1 MQLLANNM
9 STKGDLVDGAS
20 ILILL
25 RGGVASQGV
34 HSNSFGGPGFASQG
48 GYSNSF
54 EGGGFASQGGHSNSF
69 EGGGFASQGSQSNSF
84 VGGGNGHSNSFGG
97 GGIVSQDGHSDSCK
111 KSSMASSH
119 DRCNSKKAVDVTES
133 IGGKSVNCHLGSG
146 SNRRVPFRNRSNDPF
161 VKKAGTLSIEAV
173 FNLQMQSA
181 IEQMSMSY
189 CITLGEY
196 PLVYI
201 GLGKCHLRALYSVSP
216 QAAKLALSKGIR
228 YSQVSEIQECLQQFK
243 GPMKG
248 KVFQLRQ
255 THWVSLCPSFYTDDS
270 RCWRVTNI
278 KKACEVLT
286 FLSLSTYSTN
296 ALP

>member
-69 EGGGFASQGSQSNSF
+69 EGGGFASQGSQSDSF
-84 VGGGNGHSNSFGG
+84 VGGGNGHSNSFVGD
-97 GGIVSQDGHSDSCK
+97 GIVSQDGHSDSCK

-119 DRCNSKKAVDVTES
+119 DRCSKKAFHVTES

-146 SNRRVPFRNRSNDPF
+146 SNRRVPFRDRSNGSLM
-161 VKKAGTLSIEAV
+161 KTAGTLSIEAV
-173 FNLQMQSA
+173 SNLQMQSA
-181 IEQMSMSY
+181 IKQMSMSY
-189 CITLGEY
+189 CKTLGEY

-201 GLGKCHLRALYSVSP
+201 GLRKCHLRALYSVSP
-216 QAAKLALSKGIR
+216 QAAKLALFKGIR
-228 YSQVSEIQECLQQFK
+228 YNQVSEIQDCLQQFK
-243 GPMKG
+243 GPKKG

-255 THWVSLCPSFYTDDS
+255 THWVSICPSFYTDDS

>member
-25 RGGVASQGV
+25 RGGVASQGG
-34 HSNSFGGPGFASQG
+34 HLNSFGGPGFV
-48 GYSNSF
+48 
-54 EGGGFASQGGHSNSF
+54 SQGGHSNSF
-69 EGGGFASQGSQSNSF
+69 EGGGLASQGSQSNSF

-97 GGIVSQDGHSDSCK
+97 GGIVSQDGNSDSCK

-119 DRCNSKKAVDVTES
+119 DRCSKKAVHVTERIS
-133 IGGKSVNCHLGSG
+133 RKW
-146 SNRRVPFRNRSNDPF
+146 SNRRLPLRNRSNDPLL
-161 VKKAGTLSIEAV
+161 KQAGTLSIEAV
-173 FNLQMQSA
+173 FKLQMQLA
-181 IEQMSMSY
+181 IKQMSMSY
-189 CITLGEY
+189 CKTLGEY

-201 GLGKCHLRALYSVSP
+201 GLRKCHLRALYSALP
-216 QAAKLALSKGIR
+216 QAAKLALSKGIQFN
-228 YSQVSEIQECLQQFK
+228 QVSEIQECLQQFK
-243 GPMKG
+243 GGKKE

-255 THWVSLCPSFYTDDS
+255 SHWVSICPSFNTDDS
-270 RCWRVTNI
+270 KCWRVTNI

-286 FLSLSTYSTN
+286 ILSLSTYSTN